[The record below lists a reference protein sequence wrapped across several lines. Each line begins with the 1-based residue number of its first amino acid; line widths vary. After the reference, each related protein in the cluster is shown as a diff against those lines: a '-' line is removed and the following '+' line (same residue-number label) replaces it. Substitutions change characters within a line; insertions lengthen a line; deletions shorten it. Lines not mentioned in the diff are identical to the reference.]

1 MTRYLLDTGIMSDF
15 INHRKGVDVKVRE
28 ARQRGARI
36 GFAVPR
42 LKVEN
47 WST

>member
-36 GFAVPR
+36 G
-42 LKVEN
+42 
-47 WST
+47 TCQG